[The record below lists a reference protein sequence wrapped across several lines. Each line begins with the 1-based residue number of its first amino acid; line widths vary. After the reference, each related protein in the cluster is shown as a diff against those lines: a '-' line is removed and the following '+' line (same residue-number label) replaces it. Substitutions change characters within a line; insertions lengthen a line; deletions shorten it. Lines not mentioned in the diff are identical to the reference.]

1 MDPSRPQW
9 ASFGHRYPIDGLR
22 AIAAMVVVLFHAGM
36 PGLDNGFVGVD
47 FFFVLSG
54 YLITSLLLR
63 ERLTSA
69 RISMSGFY
77 ARRGRRLLPASLLV
91 LVVTA
96 LVYAA
101 VAPPLDLIENQMGF
115 VFAAL
120 YVSNWYFLAQ
130 SQDYFAEGGA
140 LSPVMHYWSLSVEE
154 QFYLVWPALLAL
166 ILAVAIIR
174 RRLAPWLIGS
184 LAAGAL
190 VLSWWLDHV
199 DPVGAYFNSFA
210 RVYQLLAGA
219 MLATIVLW
227 WQRRREERGG
237 GDPGWVRPVGI
248 GLASVGL
255 VAVLAASLSVVPLTP
270 WQIGLLGVAAT
281 LALLAG
287 IEMAPTAAVLK
298 PLATKPM
305 RALGRWSYSTYLWHW
320 PVIVIAGVVGIL
332 PVEWWLRVPAVIV
345 VTVGLAALTYR
356 FVERPVNGMSVA
368 TVRAKA
374 RMITAGV
381 LATAVT
387 AGLMLV
393 VLRAPA
399 PAQELV
405 AVAQEGQESLIVD
418 DGADAAVEVVDE
430 PLEAAVDEPAAS
442 ASGDPGLP
450 SSGEVATDTGS
461 SVAGAPGATVANGA
475 AAEAPAA
482 RDRARRTIL
491 VGGDSHAYFW
501 KQGFTEYAKNQGFRV
516 VFVTIQGCPWM
527 DIPALSAETGLDHRC
542 QQRLWNPLIRAVK
555 EYKPEVVLL
564 FNRGVLSRTLDT
576 GDGTIRA
583 GDPGWE
589 ELVRAGT
596 ERNLRELAPL
606 ADSIALVEPTPITAT
621 PMLSCLTSA
630 DDPRECDQRASGARG
645 TDYVE
650 DLYREMAA
658 EFPTVVSVNLDDVIC
673 PRGLCPAMV
682 RGAPTFSD
690 TNHLSWDYAEMLMPQ
705 VDRVLRAEGVRL
717 R

>member
-1 MDPSRPQW
+1 MDPTKPGW

-36 PGLDNGFVGVD
+36 PGFENGFVGVD

-91 LVVTA
+91 LVVTG

-140 LSPVMHYWSLSVEE
+140 LSPVLHYWSLSVEE
-154 QFYLVWPALLAL
+154 QFYFVWPALLAVL
-166 ILAVAIIR
+166 LAVAIMR
-174 RRLAPWLIGS
+174 RRLAPWAIGG
-184 LAAGAL
+184 LAAAML
-190 VLSWWLDHV
+190 ALSWWLDRT

-210 RVYQLLAGA
+210 RAYQLLAGA
-219 MLATIVLW
+219 TLAAVVLW
-227 WQRRREERGG
+227 WQRRREDGNRT
-237 GDPGWVRPVGI
+237 DPRWVRPVGV
-248 GLASVGL
+248 GLATVGL
-255 VAVLAASLSVVPLTP
+255 VAVVGASLTVLPVSP
-270 WQIGLLGVAAT
+270 WWVGLIGVAAT
-281 LALLAG
+281 IALLAG

-298 PLATKPM
+298 PLATRPM

-320 PVIVIAGVVGIL
+320 PVIVIAGVLGVL

-345 VTVGLAALTYR
+345 VTVGLAAATYR
-356 FVERPVNGMSVA
+356 FVERPVNGLSVA
-368 TVRAKA
+368 TVRARA
-374 RMITAGV
+374 RMITAGI

-387 AGLMLV
+387 VALLLV

-399 PAQELV
+399 PAQDLV
-405 AVAQEGQESLIVD
+405 AIAQEGQRELIVD

-430 PLEAAVDEPAAS
+430 PAPTPDEPID
-442 ASGDPGLP
+442 SGAPVDSEPEAID
-450 SSGEVATDTGS
+450 SGA
-461 SVAGAPGATVANGA
+461 SVAGASGATIANGSPLDP
-475 AAEAPAA
+475 AED
-482 RDRARRTIL
+482 RDRGRRTIL
-491 VGGDSHAYFW
+491 VGGDSHAFFW
-501 KQGFTEYAKNQGFRV
+501 KQAFTEYAKQQGFRV
-516 VFVTIQGCPWM
+516 VFVTIEGCPWM
-527 DIPALSAETGLDHRC
+527 DIPALSAQTGLDHRC
-542 QQRLWNPLIRAVK
+542 QQRLWNPMIRAVK
-555 EYKPEVVLL
+555 QYQPDAVLL
-564 FNRGVLSRTLDT
+564 FNRGVLSRTLDVGT
-576 GDGTIRA
+576 GTIRA

-589 ELVRAGT
+589 EIVRAGT
-596 ERNLRELAPL
+596 VKNLRELT
-606 ADSIALVEPTPITAT
+606 ALTDRVVIVEPTPITAT
-621 PMLSCLTSA
+621 PMLACLT
-630 DDPRECDQRASGARG
+630 DGENPRDCAQRATGARG
-645 TDYVE
+645 TEAVE
-650 DLYREMAA
+650 RLYREMPTL
-658 EFPTVVSVNLDDVIC
+658 FPNVVSLNLDGIIC
-673 PRGLCPAMV
+673 PNGMCPAMV
-682 RGAPTFSD
+682 RGVPTFSD

-705 VDRVLRAEGVRL
+705 VDRALRAAGVRL

>member
-1 MDPSRPQW
+1 MDPNKPGW
-9 ASFGHRYPIDGLR
+9 ATFGHRYPIDGLR

-36 PGLDNGFVGVD
+36 PGVDNGFVGVV

-91 LVVTA
+91 LVVTG
-96 LVYAA
+96 LLYAA

-140 LSPVMHYWSLSVEE
+140 LSPVLHYWSLSVEE
-154 QFYLVWPALLAL
+154 QFYFVWPALLAVL
-166 ILAVAIIR
+166 LALAIVR
-174 RRLAPWLIGS
+174 RRLAPWVIGG
-184 LAAGAL
+184 LAAGMLA
-190 VLSWWLDHV
+190 LSWWLDRT

-210 RVYQLLAGA
+210 RAYQLLAGA
-219 MLATIVLW
+219 TLAAAVLW
-227 WQRRREERGG
+227 WQRRREDGQRT
-237 GDPGWVRPVGI
+237 DARWVQPVGVVLATV
-248 GLASVGL
+248 GLA
-255 VAVLAASLSVVPLTP
+255 AVVLASLSIVPLSP
-270 WQIGLLGVAAT
+270 WWIGLVGVAAT

-287 IEMAPTAAVLK
+287 IEMAPGAVVLR
-298 PLATKPM
+298 PLATRPM

-320 PVIVIAGVVGIL
+320 PVIVIAGLLGVL

-345 VTVGLAALTYR
+345 VTVGLAAVTYR
-356 FVERPVNGMSVA
+356 FVERPVNGLSVA

-387 AGLMLV
+387 AGLLLV

-399 PAQELV
+399 PAQDLV
-405 AVAQEGQESLIVD
+405 AVAQEGQAGLIVD
-418 DGADAAVEVVDE
+418 DEADAAVEVVDE
-430 PLEAAVDEPAAS
+430 PLDEPVAPSVDEPVDAIDS
-442 ASGDPGLP
+442 
-450 SSGEVATDTGS
+450 GS
-461 SVAGAPGATVANGA
+461 SLGGATSANGA
-475 AAEAPAA
+475 AAAVGAA
-482 RDRARRTIL
+482 SDPGQTRDRSRRTIL
-491 VGGDSHAYFW
+491 VGGDSHAFFW
-501 KQGFTEYAKNQGFRV
+501 KQAFTEYAKKQGFRV
-516 VFVTIQGCPWM
+516 VFVTIEGCPWM
-527 DIPALSAETGLDHRC
+527 DIPALSAQTGLDHRC
-542 QQRLWNPLIRAVK
+542 QQRLWNPMIRAVK
-555 EYKPEVVLL
+555 EYQPDAVVL

-576 GDGTIRA
+576 GAGTIRA

-589 ELVRAGT
+589 EIVRAGT
-596 ERNLRELAPL
+596 VRNLRELTPL
-606 ADSIALVEPTPITAT
+606 TDRVVIVEPMPITAT
-621 PMLSCLTSA
+621 PMLACLT
-630 DDPRECDQRASGARG
+630 DGEDPKDCAQPATAARG
-645 TDYVE
+645 TDFVE
-650 DLYREMAA
+650 GLYRELAVSS
-658 EFPTVVSVNLDDVIC
+658 PNVVSLDLDSVIC
-673 PRGLCPAMV
+673 PRGICPAMV
-682 RGAPTFSD
+682 RGVPTFSD

-705 VDRVLRAEGVRL
+705 VDRALRSAGVRL